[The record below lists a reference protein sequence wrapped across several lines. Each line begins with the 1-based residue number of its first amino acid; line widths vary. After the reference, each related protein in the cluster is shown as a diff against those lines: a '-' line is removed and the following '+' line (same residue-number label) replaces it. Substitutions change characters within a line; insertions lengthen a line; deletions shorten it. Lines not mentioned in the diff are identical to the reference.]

1 MLRNLHS
8 KSTWKGKIIRLIG
21 LRWMFDDWL
30 VKREEKKPDE
40 KKQLNAETD
49 KPSNANNEE

>member
-1 MLRNLHS
+1 
-8 KSTWKGKIIRLIG
+8 
-21 LRWMFDDWL
+21 MFDDWL